1 MYQLRAF
8 WKHFSKCNAP
18 MHRIFL
24 RHASF
29 LMLHKNKT
37 IMTQLLCIF
46 QVPKTKSSF
55 CLQSSLY
62 SSLLVS
68 SPPRSGRCCSSV
80 FWVMWV
86 IWIILHLSLKIF
98 WEKPAGW
105 RPQTS
110 NKGRPRNNSG
120 SPQVEL
126 ENVAGEKNLWQEYML
141 SQLPTSPN
149 FKSRRKKKKDGGIS
163 WHTSHSWNCD
173 RHMTGTKIACGVL
186 TPGNLLLHCTASHNL
201 FQRFKMTW
209 CAK

>member
-1 MYQLRAF
+1 M
-8 WKHFSKCNAP
+8 N
-18 MHRIFL
+18 
-24 RHASF
+24 
-29 LMLHKNKT
+29 
-37 IMTQLLCIF
+37 QLLCIF

-105 RPQTS
+105 RPQSRTS
-110 NKGRPRNNSG
+110 NKGRPRNTSG
-120 SPQVEL
+120 SLPQVEL
-126 ENVAGEKNLWQEYML
+126 ENVAGEKNLWHEYML

-149 FKSRRKKKKDGGIS
+149 FKSRRKKKEGWSDFMTHESFLELWQTYDRNKDCLWCLNS
-163 WHTSHSWNCD
+163 WESSVALHS
-173 RHMTGTKIACGVL
+173 
-186 TPGNLLLHCTASHNL
+186 
-201 FQRFKMTW
+201 
-209 CAK
+209 

>member
-86 IWIILHLSLKIF
+86 IWIILHLSLKII

-110 NKGRPRNNSG
+110 NKGRIGITQDRPRWNWKMLLGKRTSG
-120 SPQVEL
+120 RNTCLVSCQQAQTLKAEGKKRRMEGFHDTRVIPGTVTDI
-126 ENVAGEKNLWQEYML
+126 WQE
-141 SQLPTSPN
+141 QRLP
-149 FKSRRKKKKDGGIS
+149 
-163 WHTSHSWNCD
+163 
-173 RHMTGTKIACGVL
+173 V
-186 TPGNLLLHCTASHNL
+186 AS
-201 FQRFKMTW
+201 
-209 CAK
+209 

>member
-18 MHRIFL
+18 IHRIFL

-46 QVPKTKSSF
+46 QVPKLSPAFACSPACTAP
-55 CLQSSLY
+55 CWWA
-62 SSLLVS
+62 LL
-68 SPPRSGRCCSSV
+68 PGLAGAAALF

-149 FKSRRKKKKDGGIS
+149 FKSRRKKKEGWRDFMTHKSFLELWQTYDRNKDCLWCLNS
-163 WHTSHSWNCD
+163 WESSVALHS
-173 RHMTGTKIACGVL
+173 
-186 TPGNLLLHCTASHNL
+186 
-201 FQRFKMTW
+201 
-209 CAK
+209 

>member
-18 MHRIFL
+18 IHRIFL
-24 RHASF
+24 RHESF

-46 QVPKTKSSF
+46 QVPKLSPAFACSPACTAP
-55 CLQSSLY
+55 CWWA
-62 SSLLVS
+62 LL
-68 SPPRSGRCCSSV
+68 PGLAGAAALF

-149 FKSRRKKKKDGGIS
+149 FKSRRKKKEGWRDFMTHKSFLELWQTYDRNKDCLWCLNS
-163 WHTSHSWNCD
+163 WESSVALHS
-173 RHMTGTKIACGVL
+173 
-186 TPGNLLLHCTASHNL
+186 
-201 FQRFKMTW
+201 
-209 CAK
+209 